1 MISFRLEIDGDL
13 DGRTTDIKGPKK
25 TYNILAFLGIITI
38 RQYQYALVVTK
49 SNPYQITKIGKIH
62 EIKEVEMIPFEDY
75 SKIYPDVSNYVQ
87 GVKQLLEKKGFLYSQ
102 DYNISKR
109 LQKTNDVIN
118 DVFNPFLFN
127 SKILTKVMF
136 PYCGYLIKGSIEH
149 KVL

>member
-13 DGRTTDIKGPKK
+13 DGRTTDIKGPKE